1 MPFLCTSLRRVTPC
15 NFAHARFLPEKDG
28 IAAKQQQSPCAQ
40 PNFKAQK
47 NICLELLHI
56 YMRERA
62 NENGPVFTMDG
73 AHVRLHERVDCYGQH
88 SIKATNLGKMFS
100 AQYQEKFRVRT
111 VSTQRIRTQV
121 TSQC

>member
-15 NFAHARFLPEKDG
+15 NFAHARFLPEKEC
-28 IAAKQQQSPCAQ
+28 IAAKRKQIPRAR

-47 NICLELLHI
+47 NILLELFRI
-56 YMRERA
+56 YMRQRA

-73 AHVRLHERVDCYGQH
+73 AHVPFHERVDCYGQH

-100 AQYQEKFRVRT
+100 AQYQEKFRLRT
-111 VSTQRIRTQV
+111 VWTQRIRTQV

>member
-1 MPFLCTSLRRVTPC
+1 VHKFAACDTVQLHTGAVSAGKRVYRCKTKKI
-15 NFAHARFLPEKDG
+15 AR
-28 IAAKQQQSPCAQ
+28 AR

-47 NICLELLHI
+47 NILLELFRI
-56 YMRERA
+56 YMRRRA

-73 AHVRLHERVDCYGQH
+73 AHVPLHERVDCYGQH

-111 VSTQRIRTQV
+111 VWTQRIRTQV